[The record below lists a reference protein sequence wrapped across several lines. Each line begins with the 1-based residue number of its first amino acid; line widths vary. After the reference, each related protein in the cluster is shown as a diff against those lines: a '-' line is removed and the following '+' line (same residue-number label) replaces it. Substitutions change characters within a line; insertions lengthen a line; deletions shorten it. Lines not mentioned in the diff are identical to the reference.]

1 MVRLV
6 VVFLDGSQNE
16 YLCEDRLDAYR
27 QLNKLKNVWGHEV
40 VAITDTRGVKHIGN
54 EVSPSG

>member
-27 QLNKLKNVWGHEV
+27 QLNKLKNVCGHEV
-40 VAITDTRGVKHIGN
+40 VAITDTRGLN
-54 EVSPSG
+54 T